1 MRWSDLND
9 HTNGMRDVLIIII
22 LEWLV
27 LLPVAY
33 YFDHASSVG
42 HRSSLLSIIKHLLK
56 KDPTSRRKTVNDIA
70 DKDVHIEMEKLDIIK
85 EVSFLLCSHFFPLK
99 ISHLPVL
106 FRCTL
111 KFLDLAIEF
120 FFYIYHYSNNF
131 CCFVVFA

>member
-1 MRWSDLND
+1 MQWSDLND

-27 LLPVAY
+27 LLPVTY

-56 KDPTSRRKTVNDIA
+56 KDPTWRSITVNDIA

-85 EVSFLLCSHFFPLK
+85 EVSFSLWSHFFPLK

-111 KFLDLAIEF
+111 KFWIWLLNYF
-120 FFYIYHYSNNF
+120 LYLSLL
-131 CCFVVFA
+131 

>member
-56 KDPTSRRKTVNDIA
+56 DPTSRRITVNKIA

-85 EVSFLLCSHFFPLK
+85 EVSSLLHSYCFPLK

-106 FRCTL
+106 FRCTF
-111 KFLDLAIEF
+111 KFSDLPIELLF
-120 FFYIYHYSNNF
+120 LYLPLL
-131 CCFVVFA
+131 